1 MVKSTKAEEQRQFP
15 GSENAAQAD
24 WDYFISSIGDLESL
38 PLEGSVS
45 VAQPSSLQPEGFAHS
60 ELTGLGLFEQL
71 PSFQLMEDL

>member
-1 MVKSTKAEEQRQFP
+1 M
-15 GSENAAQAD
+15 
-24 WDYFISSIGDLESL
+24 SSIGDLESL